1 MGAGIE
7 KGIMK
12 KRMQAL
18 SNAKKIV
25 LILFIGIISLAG
37 TQTDTLFEITKNI
50 EIFTDVYRTLQESY
64 VDEPDP
70 GNLIKTAIDAMLNKL
85 DPYTVYYPES
95 RIEEATFMQTGQ
107 YGGVGINTSRREDK
121 ILITDVYKGFGA
133 DKAGLEI
140 GDLIIAIEG
149 QKVSNLSDDESGRMI
164 KGQPGTSVNLE
175 IQRGSSGKIETIQVN
190 RENIK
195 NKDVP
200 YFGLI
205 PGTNTG
211 YIKLEGFTQ
220 TASAEVRDAF
230 QSLKSQGIQR
240 LVFDLRGNGGGLL
253 REAVNIVNFFVPKGS
268 SVVETRG
275 RIAEWK
281 NQYTAMND
289 PLDLEIPMIVLID
302 ERSASA
308 SEIVAGCLQDLD
320 RAVIIG
326 KESFGKGLVQQTVD
340 LAYNAKMKLTVAKY
354 YVPSGRCVQR
364 LDYSHRDASTGSV
377 SAMADSSLKYFK
389 TKNGRKVI
397 EGRGI
402 QPDIAM
408 EEQNQSPWVKEMTKR
423 YVLFDFVTHHFNS
436 SSVIDTTGNFHISED
451 LWKQFETE
459 LAQKKIKFEFEELK
473 QLQSLK
479 KEMIRQ
485 NFAEEKDFTA
495 LEDKMTTLQPGQ
507 LKQWKSTLQYLIE
520 IESIRRLKNE
530 RWYYKQMIKNDPLI
544 TQAQSIFDSNYTS
557 ILQPKP

>member
-7 KGIMK
+7 KAKMK

-18 SNAKKIV
+18 SNTKKIL
-25 LILFIGIISLAG
+25 LIALVGFISFAG

-64 VDEPDP
+64 VDEPEP
-70 GNLIKTAIDAMLNKL
+70 GSLIKTAIDAMLNKL

-107 YGGVGINTSRREDK
+107 YGGVGINTSRRDDK

-140 GDLIIAIEG
+140 GDYIIAIEG
-149 QKVSNLSDDESGRMI
+149 QKVSGLSDDESGRMI
-164 KGQPGTSVNLE
+164 KGQPGTTVNLE
-175 IQRGSSGKIETIQVN
+175 IERGHNGKIENITVT

-205 PGTNTG
+205 PNTNTG

-230 QSLKSQGIQR
+230 QSLKTQGMER

-268 SVVETRG
+268 SVVETKG
-275 RIAEWK
+275 RMAEWK

-289 PLDLEIPMIVLID
+289 PLDLAIPIIVLID
-302 ERSASA
+302 EKSASA
-308 SEIVAGCLQDLD
+308 SEIVAGSLQDLD

-354 YVPSGRCVQR
+354 YTPSGRCVQR
-364 LDYSHRDASTGSV
+364 LDYSHRDASSGV
-377 SAMADSSLKYFK
+377 VQAMADSSLKYFK

-402 QPDIAM
+402 QPDITM
-408 EEQNQSPWVKEMTKR
+408 DEKNQSPWIKEMTKK
-423 YVLFDFVTHHFNS
+423 YVLFDFVTHQ
-436 SSVIDTTGNFHISED
+436 SVNRGSIDTTGNFHITD
-451 LWKQFETE
+451 ATWQLFESE
-459 LAQKKIKFEFEELK
+459 LAQKKIKFEFDELK
-473 QLQSLK
+473 ELKTLK
-479 KEMIRQ
+479 KELIRQ
-485 NFAEEKDFTA
+485 QLAEEKDFVA
-495 LEDKMTTLQPGQ
+495 LEDKISTVQPGQ
-507 LKQWKSTLQYLIE
+507 LKQWKSELQYLIE
-520 IESIRRLKNE
+520 VESVRRLKND
-530 RWYYKQMIKNDPLI
+530 RWYYKQMMKNDPLVLKALETFG
-544 TQAQSIFDSNYTS
+544 TQYSL
-557 ILQPKP
+557 ILQPNK

>member
-7 KGIMK
+7 KAKMK

-18 SNAKKIV
+18 SNTKKIL
-25 LILFIGIISLAG
+25 LIALVGFISFAG

-64 VDEPDP
+64 VDEPEP
-70 GNLIKTAIDAMLNKL
+70 GSLIKTAIDAMLNKL

-107 YGGVGINTSRREDK
+107 YGGVGINTSRRDDK

-140 GDLIIAIEG
+140 GDYIIAIEG
-149 QKVSNLSDDESGRMI
+149 QKVSGLSDDESGRMI
-164 KGQPGTSVNLE
+164 KGQPGTTVNLE
-175 IQRGSSGKIETIQVN
+175 IERGHNGKIENITVT

-205 PGTNTG
+205 PNTNTG

-230 QSLKSQGIQR
+230 QSLKTQGMER

-268 SVVETRG
+268 SVVETKG
-275 RIAEWK
+275 RMAEWK

-289 PLDLEIPMIVLID
+289 PLDLAIPIIVLID
-302 ERSASA
+302 EKSASA
-308 SEIVAGCLQDLD
+308 SEIVAGSLQDLD

-354 YVPSGRCVQR
+354 YTPSGRCVQR
-364 LDYSHRDASTGSV
+364 LDYSHRDASSGV
-377 SAMADSSLKYFK
+377 VQAMADSSLKYFK

-402 QPDIAM
+402 QPDITM
-408 EEQNQSPWVKEMTKR
+408 DEKNQSPWIKEMTKK
-423 YVLFDFVTHHFNS
+423 YVLFDFVTHQFVNRGS
-436 SSVIDTTGNFHISED
+436 IDTTGNFHITD
-451 LWKQFETE
+451 AAWQLFESE
-459 LAQKKIKFEFEELK
+459 LAQKKIKFEFDELK
-473 QLQSLK
+473 ELKTLK
-479 KEMIRQ
+479 KELIRQ
-485 NFAEEKDFTA
+485 QLAEEKDFVA
-495 LEDKMTTLQPGQ
+495 LEDKISTVQPGQ
-507 LKQWKSTLQYLIE
+507 LKQWKAELQYLIE
-520 IESIRRLKNE
+520 VESVRRLKND
-530 RWYYKQMIKNDPLI
+530 RWYYKQMMKNDPLVLKALETFG
-544 TQAQSIFDSNYTS
+544 TQYSL
-557 ILQPKP
+557 ILQPNK